1 MDKKT
6 MEQIKMTVRKAEEF
20 HDNMYDIVEA
30 CNMLLKE
37 NERLEARHKADQK
50 AVEEANAIADRYM
63 KECKRLKAALAE
75 YQKSHID
82 FEKPILDMMYRVKA
96 VKGNFDTSG
105 LAEKLNNRI
114 SMVFSDSQSDAE
126 IPTWESIE
134 KILKDE
140 KLKYLKSYSAK
151 DLVDELKK
159 RDEVG
164 YKHVNKFDTLVAAG
178 NGDLV
183 FVYDRKGD

>member
-1 MDKKT
+1 MDKSVVNNIWRDINCVET
-6 MEQIKMTVRKAEEF
+6 IPIAAS
-20 HDNMYDIVEA
+20 DIVKD
-30 CNMLLKE
+30 CKFLLGE
-37 NERLEARHKADQK
+37 VECLESRHKADQK

-75 YQKSHID
+75 YQKAHID

-114 SMVFSDSQSDAE
+114 SMVFSDIQSDAE

-151 DLVDELKK
+151 DLVDELKN

-164 YKHVNKFDTLVAAG
+164 YKHVNEFDTLVAAG